1 MDEIELDERQT
12 GFIAGWLIG
21 RGIDRRPS
29 LDEFAAALRA
39 LVEAGLL
46 PEAQNGEEY
55 AAIRLH

>member
-21 RGIDRRPS
+21 RGIDGRPTF
-29 LDEFAAALRA
+29 DEFAAALRA

-46 PEAQNGEEY
+46 PEAAEGAEY
-55 AAIRLH
+55 SAIRLH